1 MTTPTRLFALL
12 LAGLAMLPGAL
23 AQDVAP
29 KPGPQL
35 SAEPPAVDFGIAY
48 EGETLE
54 QEVVITNSGDAD
66 WPVAR
71 IQTSC
76 GCTVA
81 KLFGPGDVQLSTRP
95 KGTEPIV
102 VLKPG
107 DSVKTIVEFKTA
119 GKHGKVSQDM
129 TLHSTETTNAPFKV
143 PVSLTVNRALQVTP
157 RWVNLGSIAKSD
169 TVEQTVVVEA
179 LEIGDWDILGFSN
192 QVEGQPLPE
201 FIAFEIL
208 DAEGPSRRVKMTIG
222 GDLPVGSL
230 SPRVRIDIDHERVHF
245 VDFTVTGIVRPNVT
259 FDAGQETFQENINFG
274 QFGPEDTVTKTLTI
288 TNTEPSVPYT
298 LESVDLLTQHK
309 DFFTTEVRAIE
320 EGVKYEVDVTVSG
333 EIEAPFFRGSL
344 VLRAK
349 HPDIPNRMI
358 PFHGWVTQGG

>member
-1 MTTPTRLFALL
+1 MTLPQRLFSLL
-12 LAGLAMLPGAL
+12 LASLATLPVL
-23 AQDVAP
+23 AQDT
-29 KPGPQL
+29 GPQPAQGL
-35 SAEPPAVDFGIAY
+35 SADPPKVDFGVAF
-48 EGETLE
+48 EGETLT
-54 QEVVITNSGDAD
+54 QDVVITNQGSED

-81 KLFGPGDVQLSTRP
+81 KLFGPGDVELSTRP
-95 KGTEPIV
+95 KGSDPIV
-102 VLKPG
+102 VLAPG
-107 DSVKTIVEFKTA
+107 ESVKTVVEFKTA
-119 GKHGKVSQDM
+119 GKHGKVSQEM
-129 TLHSTETTNAPFKV
+129 TLHSTDTANTPFKV

-179 LEIGDWDILGFSN
+179 LEIGEWAIEGFSS
-192 QVEGQPLPE
+192 QVEGQPLPDY
-201 FIAFEIL
+201 ISFEVL
-208 DAEGPSRRVKMTIG
+208 DEKGPSRRVKMTIS

-230 SPRVRIDIDHERVHF
+230 APRVRIDIDHERVSF

-274 QFGPEDTVTKTLTI
+274 QFGPDETVTKTLKI
-288 TNTEPSVPYT
+288 TNTEPDVPYT
-298 LESVDLLTQHK
+298 LETVDLLTQHK
-309 DFFTTEVRAIE
+309 DFFTTEVRTIE
-320 EGVKYEVDVTVSG
+320 EGVQYEVDVTVSG